1 MTDIKELRKTVDLV
15 EVIEA
20 NTGQR
25 AARGNKFRCLFHDDH
40 TPSMVIYPDG
50 KFHCFGCGAD
60 GDTFDILM
68 KLWNCDL
75 REAIDRVGDIAPTH
89 TPTMVRKRELI
100 PALDPAIVATLED
113 RITPD
118 IMAWWRSQGIP
129 ARPIYALRIGHTG
142 KRHAFPWFYRGVLTA
157 YKMRR
162 DDTVDP
168 TLEPK
173 YTSMKGSRFT
183 APYNI
188 DTVLQNPFST
198 VLIVEDEKSVI
209 AAHANGLI
217 AVAFP
222 ANGWKEEWT
231 PLFGSCKR
239 IIIVPDNDA
248 AGLASANKIKGML
261 RRTEIMVTPVGK
273 DLFDL
278 HTFWRESIGDQDVMR
293 AAMYDWLG
301 VK

>member
-1 MTDIKELRKTVDLV
+1 MNDIKELRKTVDLV

-50 KFHCFGCGAD
+50 KFHCFGCGMS

-75 REAIDRVGDIAPTH
+75 REAIDRVGDIAPVLTA
-89 TPTMVRKRELI
+89 PQARKRELI
-100 PALDPAIVATLED
+100 PSLDPTLVETLEK
-113 RITPD
+113 RITPE

-129 ARPIYALRIGHTG
+129 ARPIHTLRIGHTG
-142 KRHAFPWFYRGVLTA
+142 KRHAFPWFYRGVLLG

-168 TLEPK
+168 TLDPK
-173 YTSMKGSRFT
+173 YTSMTGSRF
-183 APYNI
+183 AVPYNI
-188 DTVLQNPFST
+188 DMVLQNPFNT

-209 AAHANGLI
+209 AAQTSHLI

-222 ANGWKEEWT
+222 ANGWKEEWG
-231 PLFGSCKR
+231 PLFTSCKR
-239 IIIVPDNDA
+239 IVIVPDNDA
-248 AGLASANKIKGML
+248 AGLANADKIKSMI
-261 RRTEIMVTPVGK
+261 RRAEIMVPPVGK

-278 HTFWRESIGDQDVMR
+278 HVFWRESIGDLDVVR
-293 AAMYDWLG
+293 SAMYDWLG